1 MLKSGDF
8 QVPLR
13 SGPAL
18 KTWAWSSH
26 MIVKAG
32 RVSLLDLPVQD
43 ARIPSEKKD
52 LK

>member
-1 MLKSGDF
+1 MLKSGGF
-8 QVPLR
+8 PAPLR
-13 SGPAL
+13 AAPAL

-26 MIVKAG
+26 VIVKVG

-43 ARIPSEKKD
+43 ARISSEKKD